1 MSIQVK
7 FYGDLKEK
15 IQPQQTT
22 DVGSPNIVNIDNKG
36 INNVSDILKMYII
49 EENEISH
56 IFINGKYSGISKK
69 IDFGDKVGDKVIIA
83 IFPKNMGV
91 LYKWYFSKEEND

>member
-1 MSIQVK
+1 MPIQVK

-22 DVGSPNIVNIDNKG
+22 DVGSPSIVNIENKG
-36 INNVSDILKMYII
+36 INNVSDVLKMYSI

-69 IDFGDKVGDKVIIA
+69 INFGDKVIIA

-91 LYKWYFSKEEND
+91 LYKWYFNKEEND